1 MKKIPRSSAG
11 ARISMVPSVVSPSV
25 VSRSD
30 VSRSEI
36 LPSAVSANVTPNPST
51 TAPSESLGKAAL
63 VGEAVVRTLRAIVGA
78 PDYEN
83 YLAHVLEHHPDK
95 APMTR
100 EEVAKDRLENRY
112 DKPGNRCC

>member
-1 MKKIPRSSAG
+1 
-11 ARISMVPSVVSPSV
+11 MVPSVVSPSV
-25 VSRSD
+25 VTPSD
-30 VSRSEI
+30 VSPSAT
-36 LPSAVSANVTPNPST
+36 LPSSAVGASDTPTPST
-51 TAPSESLGKAAL
+51 TSPSASPGKAVL

-100 EEVAKDRLENRY
+100 EEFAKDRLENRY
-112 DKPGNRCC
+112 NKPGNRCC